1 MNYFQVSWK
10 LRQLTSFKDRYIEYL
25 HALDKEQSARA
36 AQSRQELNALAID
49 VDKIMLDVGAG
60 VLMAA
65 PPPMYGGRY
74 REIHVATELFNPYAQ
89 KVLGITPSIIVN
101 QLDQA
106 IGEHQRIARRAFL
119 NLFNPLWWLK
129 EILSFI
135 VSLPFY
141 LLGISG
147 FDQQRI
153 EQSTAAKVLK
163 LIMAVLVLIATITT
177 ILVNF
182 NILGWKFPWL
192 G

>member
-1 MNYFQVSWK
+1 M
-10 LRQLTSFKDRYIEYL
+10 EYL
-25 HALDKEQSARA
+25 DAKEKDTEA
-36 AQSRQELNALAID
+36 AQKARSELNRLAGA
-49 VDKIMLDVGAG
+49 VDESLERIGCG
-60 VLMAA
+60 VFMAAAA
-65 PPPMYGGRY
+65 PPVIGGPIV
-74 REIHVATELFNPYAQ
+74 EVHVARELFNVYAR
-89 KVLGITPSIIVN
+89 KVLGVHPKQILDMLEQGMGAYERIT
-101 QLDQA
+101 
-106 IGEHQRIARRAFL
+106 RRAFL

-129 EILSFI
+129 ELLSFI

-182 NILGWKFPWL
+182 NILGWKLPWL
-192 G
+192 S

>member
-1 MNYFQVSWK
+1 MNYFTASSR
-10 LRQLTSFKDRYIEYL
+10 LRELISFKESYLEYL
-25 HALDKEQSARA
+25 AAKDKDTEA
-36 AQSRQELNALAID
+36 AQKARSELNRLAMA
-49 VDKIMLDVGAG
+49 VDESLEQVGCA
-60 VLMAA
+60 VFIAA
-65 PPPMYGGRY
+65 PPPAVGGPFVQVHIAR
-74 REIHVATELFNPYAQ
+74 ELFNVYVR
-89 KVLGITPSIIVN
+89 KVLGVGPKQI
-101 QLDQA
+101 LDMLEQG
-106 IGEHQRIARRAFL
+106 IGEYERIARRAFL
-119 NLFNPLWWLK
+119 NLFNPFWWLK

-182 NILGWKFPWL
+182 NILGWKLPWL